1 MRLEKD
7 FEKLLGLLNKH
18 KVRYCIVGAYAVA
31 FYATPRYTG
40 DMDILVEPKIENGR
54 KVITAL
60 KEFGFSS
67 LKLKENDFAKESV
80 IIQLGYA
87 PVRVDLLTSIDGCK
101 FKEVWESKKSGKY
114 GRKKVFFIGLRELVK
129 NKKAV
134 KRPQD
139 IMDLKI
145 LKNL

>member
-7 FEKLLGLLNKH
+7 FEKLLGLFNKH
-18 KVRYCIVGAYAVA
+18 NVRYCIVGAYAVA

-40 DMDILVEPKIENGR
+40 DMDILVEPNIENGR
-54 KVITAL
+54 KVIEAL

-67 LKLKENDFAKESV
+67 LKLKESDFAKEEV

-101 FKEVWESKKSGKY
+101 F
-114 GRKKVFFIGLRELVK
+114 
-129 NKKAV
+129 
-134 KRPQD
+134 
-139 IMDLKI
+139 
-145 LKNL
+145 